1 MLARV
6 SAGLCSV
13 CGAALRDG
21 VCPNGH
27 PQRASRLEART
38 TRGGFRRTLVW
49 VLVLLLISAGVYA
62 ALVWYPRRA
71 AADLMRPS
79 SEEFA
84 AALNAYRSTV
94 ATFPPGRT
102 DPQALIDGAD
112 EVVTAAGAARQEI
125 GRASAELEQREPVD
139 LPVVSSRPP
148 LRQAVATREGMQA
161 FYASALETV
170 ASLEGIAGY
179 VTSVAPVLPQL
190 DNLEQRLGRP
200 TAEEVGA
207 TVAAATPIADQVVA
221 DLRATTPPEQLGGL
235 HASLVAIAQRI
246 RADIDELARAGQQG
260 SQPVVNATIQEIRA
274 EITSFRETL
283 GGTPRDAANAGLED
297 QKAEVDRLA
306 ENVITGLE
314 TLRDTYGITGLTVPP
329 RAPPPTTA
337 V

>member
-1 MLARV
+1 MLARM

-13 CGAALRDG
+13 CGAALRNG

-27 PQRASRLEART
+27 PQRASRLEAQ
-38 TRGGFRRTLVW
+38 TRRGSFRRTFVW
-49 VLVLLLISAGVYA
+49 ILILLLVSGGVYTV
-62 ALVWYPRRA
+62 LVWYPRQA
-71 AADLMRPS
+71 ASDLMRPS
-79 SEEFA
+79 SDEFS
-84 AALNAYRSTV
+84 AALDAYRSTI

-102 DPQALIDGAD
+102 DPQVLIDGSD
-112 EVVTAAGAARQEI
+112 EVVAAAGVARQEI
-125 GRASAELEQREPVD
+125 GQASAQLEQREPVD

-148 LRQAVATREGMQA
+148 LRQAAATREGMQA
-161 FYASALETV
+161 FYTSALETV

-190 DNLEQRLGRP
+190 DNLEQRLGKP
-200 TAEEVGA
+200 AAGEVSA

-221 DLRATTPPEQLGGL
+221 DLRAITPPDELGGL

-246 RADIDELARAGQQG
+246 RADIDELFRAGQQG

-274 EITSFRETL
+274 EIASFRETL
-283 GGTPRDAANAGLED
+283 GGAPKDAADAGLED
-297 QKAEVDRLA
+297 RKAEGDRLA

-314 TLRDTYGITGLTVPP
+314 TLRDTYGITGLTVPS
-329 RAPPPTTA
+329 RAPPPTTG